1 MRVCVIGGTGHIGQH
16 LTPMLVE
23 AGHEVTVIS
32 SGRTPVPEG
41 GAWDAVVAV
50 RLGYGADGWTDTI
63 RELRPEAL
71 IDILQGRSPEL
82 YEALRGVCAHF
93 TVCGSLWMLGRPRV
107 VPTPAVTQ
115 APCPFEGYAVRYDQM
130 QATRERAREDGVA
143 FTAIMPPNI
152 CGPGKIPLD
161 TRGGRSIEVHRA
173 LQRGEPVVLPE
184 PTSNLIGPCDAA
196 DIAQAFLR
204 AVDGRDAAA
213 DQIFNVGSA
222 YALTMAEFVEAYAAI
237 YGVDIPV
244 ELVSWE
250 RFVAEVAPELGANW
264 HFQANMC
271 PDITPLV
278 EKLGYRPQFTPEQAM
293 ERAVRWMFDQGLLER

>member
-107 VPTPAVTQ
+107 VPTPAAASR
-115 APCPFEGYAVRYDQM
+115 APSSDLCAGR
-130 QATRERAREDGVA
+130 TTCARSSTV
-143 FTAIMPPNI
+143 M
-152 CGPGKIPLD
+152 
-161 TRGGRSIEVHRA
+161 
-173 LQRGEPVVLPE
+173 
-184 PTSNLIGPCDAA
+184 
-196 DIAQAFLR
+196 
-204 AVDGRDAAA
+204 RDP
-213 DQIFNVGSA
+213 VGSPA
-222 YALTMAEFVEAYAAI
+222 ASSRATSSTNASGSKATPAAI
-237 YGVDIPV
+237 TQ
-244 ELVSWE
+244 
-250 RFVAEVAPELGANW
+250 R
-264 HFQANMC
+264 
-271 PDITPLV
+271 
-278 EKLGYRPQFTPEQAM
+278 
-293 ERAVRWMFDQGLLER
+293 VRSRSAATGSM

>member
-1 MRVCVIGGTGHIGQH
+1 MRVCVIGGTGHVGQH

-23 AGHEVTVIS
+23 AGHEVTVVS
-32 SGRTPVPEG
+32 SGRTPLPEG
-41 GAWDAVVAV
+41 GAWDAVAAV

-63 RELRPEAL
+63 RKLRPEVI

-82 YEALRGVCAHF
+82 YEALHGICGHF
-93 TVCGSLWMLGRPRV
+93 IVCGSLWMLGRPRV

-115 APCPFEGYAVRYDQM
+115 GPCPFEGYAVRYEQM
-130 QATRERAREDGVA
+130 QATRGRAREDGIA

-161 TRGGRSIEVHRA
+161 TKGGRSIEVHRA

-196 DIAQAFLR
+196 DIAQAFFR
-204 AVDGRDAAA
+204 AVQNPEAAA
-213 DQIFNVGSA
+213 DTIFNVGSA
-222 YALTMAEFVEAYAAI
+222 YALTLLEFVEAYAAI
-237 YGVDIPV
+237 YDVSIPV

-250 RFVAEVAPELGANW
+250 RFVAEVAPEIGANW

-271 PDITPLV
+271 PDITPLR
-278 EKLGYRPQFTPEQAM
+278 EKLGYRPEHTPEQAM
-293 ERAVRWMFDQGLLER
+293 ERAVRWMFDQGLLAR